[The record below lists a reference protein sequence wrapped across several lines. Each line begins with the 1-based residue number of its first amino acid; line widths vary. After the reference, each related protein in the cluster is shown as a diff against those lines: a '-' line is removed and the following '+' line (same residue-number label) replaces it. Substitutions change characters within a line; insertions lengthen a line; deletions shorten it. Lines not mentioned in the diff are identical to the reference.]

1 MFEVYRINEGDTIQ
15 SIADNYRVSLDYL
28 YKLNGL
34 DWERNIMVGDSIVV
48 PKLISNYFDYYT
60 IKKGM
65 TLDNFAKENN
75 VNSDLLSNLNGL
87 NKYDYF
93 YPNQVIV
100 MPKSDVSFYITS
112 SNDTLEDIV
121 KKMKVPVMDLI
132 NQNKKLYLEEGQVV
146 VYKEK

>member
-1 MFEVYRINEGDTIQ
+1 
-15 SIADNYRVSLDYL
+15 
-28 YKLNGL
+28 
-34 DWERNIMVGDSIVV
+34 MVGDSIVV

-132 NQNKKLYLEEGQVV
+132 NQNKKLYLEEGQLV